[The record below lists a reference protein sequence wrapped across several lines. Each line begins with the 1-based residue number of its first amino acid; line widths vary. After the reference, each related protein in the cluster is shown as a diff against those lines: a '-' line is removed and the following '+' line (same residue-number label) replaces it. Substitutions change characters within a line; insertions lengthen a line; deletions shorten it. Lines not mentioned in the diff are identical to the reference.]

1 MKHLGGSHVKISVI
15 MAAYNSEAY
24 IRQCIDSILRQTYQN
39 FELIIVNDGSSDH
52 TEEIIRSYI
61 SAGENRIR
69 LFRTDHIGAGGA
81 RNAGLD
87 HAEGDY
93 YLILDSDDYFEPQF
107 FEVML
112 DGCERTG
119 AEISVARGK
128 SYDARTGAEEDL
140 WYAFRKDF
148 FPKDNPFTYSEAR
161 EHIFTMFLGW
171 AWDKMFS
178 ADLIRRNHLRFQEI
192 PSSNDVYFVFMALVL
207 SNRIYTIDQSLVHYR
222 INDPSSTSNNRH
234 ITWNCFYQAMIEI
247 KKSLISDHIYPMV
260 EKAYLNWCADF
271 IFSQLRSLQNT
282 SGLHQAYDLL
292 RNTGFDSIGIF
303 DHDESYFYFLDG
315 YHFCVYVREHDYYSF
330 INRRADD
337 KSRELEKRIESLQKQ
352 NDILTARNQSLS
364 EEITSLKKSASFRIG
379 RRITYLPRKIRN
391 HKKN

>member
-1 MKHLGGSHVKISVI
+1 
-15 MAAYNSEAY
+15 
-24 IRQCIDSILRQTYQN
+24 
-39 FELIIVNDGSSDH
+39 
-52 TEEIIRSYI
+52 
-61 SAGENRIR
+61 
-69 LFRTDHIGAGGA
+69 
-81 RNAGLD
+81 
-87 HAEGDY
+87 
-93 YLILDSDDYFEPQF
+93 
-107 FEVML
+107 
-112 DGCERTG
+112 
-119 AEISVARGK
+119 
-128 SYDARTGAEEDL
+128 
-140 WYAFRKDF
+140 
-148 FPKDNPFTYSEAR
+148 
-161 EHIFTMFLGW
+161 
-171 AWDKMFS
+171 
-178 ADLIRRNHLRFQEI
+178 
-192 PSSNDVYFVFMALVL
+192 
-207 SNRIYTIDQSLVHYR
+207 
-222 INDPSSTSNNRH
+222 
-234 ITWNCFYQAMIEI
+234 
-247 KKSLISDHIYPMV
+247 MV

-292 RNTGFDSIGIF
+292 RNTGFDCIGIF